1 MVDRFP
7 RFMAQ
12 QAQDEPDPRLKII
25 ERPVEDG
32 DEEEKNGGGDGG
44 EEKNGGGDGC
54 ALLYLFLA

>member
-1 MVDRFP
+1 
-7 RFMAQ
+7 MAQ

-44 EEKNGGGDGC
+44 EEKNGGRGDT
-54 ALLYLFLA
+54 LLYLFLA